1 MGRQTTSEQKR
12 SFNAIYIY
20 KRTFYQD
27 RLGTNIAK
35 ALKKRLFSLRL
46 FHVADW
52 YHTLSKLA
60 GVDPTDDW
68 TVQKP
73 PFLSQFYT
81 KKR

>member
-1 MGRQTTSEQKR
+1 MG
-12 SFNAIYIY
+12 
-20 KRTFYQD
+20 
-27 RLGTNIAK
+27 K
-35 ALKKRLFSLRL
+35 ALKKRPFFLRL

-73 PFLSQFYT
+73 PFWSQF
-81 KKR
+81 